1 MPTPAVDVH
10 LLALEP
16 TSVVVVAGGDATR
29 FGSDKVAA
37 VIEGQTV
44 LDWVLDAWS
53 FGAEHIAVGPV
64 RPTRRPVRWCRERPP
79 GGGPAAAVAAALPH
93 VGYPWVALAAADAP
107 LVGAV
112 VSELRAGAAL
122 AAEEGADGAWLVDGK
137 GQPQPLAAIVRL
149 AALHDVLIDAAG
161 DSLLRRL
168 KQLRLHDVRA
178 PSDALRDVDTRADE
192 QYVAQLLSAFIKGG
206 GHGDLNKPT
215 KE

>member
-1 MPTPAVDVH
+1 M
-10 LLALEP
+10 
-16 TSVVVVAGGDATR
+16 VVVAGGGAVR

-37 VIEGQTV
+37 VIEGQSV

-64 RPTRRPVRWCRERPP
+64 RPTRRPVRWCREQPP

-93 VGYPWVALAAADAP
+93 VQHQWVATAAADAP
-107 LVGAV
+107 LVGAA
-112 VSELRAGAAL
+112 VSELRAGAVL
-122 AAEEGADGAWLVDGK
+122 AAEEGADGAWLVDDQ

-149 AALHDVLIDAAG
+149 TALQQVLVDAAG

-178 PSDALRDVDTRADE
+178 ASDALQDVDTPADE
-192 QYVAQLLSAFIKGG
+192 KYVSQLLAAFSKHG
-206 GHGDLNKPT
+206 GHGDPQQRST
-215 KE
+215 K